1 MKAVSIAAA
10 LAAVLGSCTGSHA
23 EPFPSR
29 PVTLIVPFPAGGP
42 TDTLAR
48 ILTERMRVALGQPIV
63 IENVTGAGASIGAS
77 FVFGYIAA
85 RHALGAEAGFG
96 GGGGE
101 GSADARAAGAPVQQR
116 GAA

>member
-1 MKAVSIAAA
+1 MKAVSIAVA

-29 PVTLIVPFPAGGP
+29 PLTLIVPFPAGGP

-63 IENVTGAGASIGAS
+63 IENVTGAGASIGC
-77 FVFGYIAA
+77 
-85 RHALGAEAGFG
+85 AG
-96 GGGGE
+96 
-101 GSADARAAGAPVQQR
+101 RAGRLHPEHRELDEPRR
-116 GAA
+116 GWCDVSGRP